1 MRFLLAMKMVRTKN
15 RTMGRRLNLKS
26 LKPPLK
32 SLKPPLKSLKPP
44 LKSLK
49 STRYIYIYIPTVY
62 IIIIISPEYIYIPT
76 VYNYISPGI
85 YNNYDCSEERSA
97 PGTPYTSAGP

>member
-1 MRFLLAMKMVRTKN
+1 MRFLLAMKMVRTKH

-32 SLKPPLKSLKPP
+32 SLKSP
-44 LKSLK
+44 
-49 STRYIYIYIPTVY
+49 RYIYNYIPTVY

-85 YNNYDCSEERSA
+85 YNNYDCLEERSA
-97 PGTPYTSAGP
+97 PGAPYTSAGP

>member
-1 MRFLLAMKMVRTKN
+1 MRFLLAMKMVRTKH

-32 SLKPPLKSLKPP
+32 SLKSPLKSLKTP
-44 LKSLK
+44 
-49 STRYIYIYIPTVY
+49 RYIYNYNPTVY

-97 PGTPYTSAGP
+97 PGAPYTSAGP